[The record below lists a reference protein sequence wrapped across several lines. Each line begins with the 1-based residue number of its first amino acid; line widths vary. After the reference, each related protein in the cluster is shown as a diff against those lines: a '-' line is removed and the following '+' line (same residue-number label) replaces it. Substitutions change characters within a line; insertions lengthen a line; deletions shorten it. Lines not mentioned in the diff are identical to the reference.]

1 MWPYGESA
9 QPTNKQATSNEQ
21 ATSMADWSLYPD
33 ATQPTA
39 PRFEVGDIVYSAGSK
54 RGTTVYP
61 GIFGVII
68 DEPQE
73 GTMVLDDAT
82 IATHFNER
90 EWEGVGNPNE
100 EAVMDIP
107 NSGSVWFLPDNE
119 RKYFVKWINKETYE
133 EGQPLPTEF
142 RPMMSINGEPIFNI
156 SLHSDKSLRKG
167 PNFIAKLRSRVAQRK
182 EVEEMLTERLNVDE
196 CSTQG
201 IAGMVMQY

>member
-1 MWPYGESA
+1 
-9 QPTNKQATSNEQ
+9 
-21 ATSMADWSLYPD
+21 MADWLLYPG

-39 PRFEVGDIVYSAGSK
+39 PRFEVGDIVYTTGSK

-90 EWEGVGNPNE
+90 EWEGVGNPYE

-119 RKYFVKWINKETYE
+119 RKYFVKWINKETYPVNT
-133 EGQPLPTEF
+133 QPTEF
-142 RPMMSINGEPIFNI
+142 RPMMTNGQPTFNI
-156 SLHSDKSLRKG
+156 SLHFEGSLYKA
-167 PNFIAKLRSRVAQRK
+167 PNFIAKLRSKVAQRK

>member
-1 MWPYGESA
+1 
-9 QPTNKQATSNEQ
+9 
-21 ATSMADWSLYPD
+21 MADWLLYPG

-39 PRFEVGDIVYSAGSK
+39 PRFEVGDIVYTTGSK

-68 DEPQE
+68 HEPEE
-73 GTMVLDDAT
+73 GTMVLDNDT
-82 IATHFNER
+82 IATVGPGYPALGPR
-90 EWEGVGNPNE
+90 IWEGVGNPNE

-119 RKYFVKWINKETYE
+119 RKYFVKWINKATYE

>member
-9 QPTNKQATSNEQ
+9 QPTNRQATSNEQ

-39 PRFEVGDIVYSAGSK
+39 PRFEVGDIVYTTGSK

-119 RKYFVKWINKETYE
+119 RKYFVKWINKETYPVNT
-133 EGQPLPTEF
+133 QPTEF
-142 RPMMSINGEPIFNI
+142 RPMMTNGQPTFNI
-156 SLHSDKSLRKG
+156 SLHFEGCLYKA
-167 PNFIAKLRSRVAQRK
+167 PNFIAKLRSKVAQRK